1 MLKYE
6 AFLILCLIVMY
17 LFIQFLSKKKV
28 YQNVYELSPD
38 SHKEKAKTPSFGGVS
53 VLAMFGIGLF
63 FVPFNT
69 IFVWVYAVILL
80 FGTIGF
86 IDDSDSYIG
95 KKNQGLSAKRKFI
108 YQVIV
113 TGITLSSFHF
123 LFRELSLVEWF
134 IYGFLFLGVPNA
146 TNLTD
151 GLDGL
156 LSGLTVI
163 SLCGFYVCFL
173 MIRSE
178 PGLHL
183 VFISVLVL
191 MSFLVFNWRPA
202 KQYLGDT
209 GSLCIG
215 ALLVSLSLLLGNPWI
230 LIGLG
235 SMFAVETLSV
245 ILQVLWFKRTRTRI
259 FLMAPLHHH
268 YELLG
273 WSEKKV
279 VLVFYVVHALIAMF
293 TVVTTYIF

>member
-6 AFLILCLIVMY
+6 AFLILCFIVMY
-17 LFIQFLSKKKV
+17 LAIQFLSKKKV
-28 YQNVYELSPD
+28 YQTVYDLSPET
-38 SHKEKAKTPSFGGVS
+38 HQKKAKTPSFGGVS
-53 VLAMFGIGLF
+53 VLVMFGVGLF

-69 IFVWVYAVILL
+69 IFIWVYAVILL

-86 IDDSDSYIG
+86 IDDSDSYLG
-95 KKNQGLSAKRKFI
+95 NKNQGLTAKRKFI

-113 TGITLSSFHF
+113 SGITLCSFHF

-134 IYGFLFLGVPNA
+134 IYGFLFIGVPNA

-156 LSGLTVI
+156 LSGLSVI

-183 VFISVLVL
+183 VFISILVL
-191 MSFLVFNWRPA
+191 MSFLVFNWKPA

-215 ALLVSLSLLLGNPWI
+215 ALLVSFSLLLGNPWI
-230 LIGLG
+230 LLGLG
-235 SMFAVETLSV
+235 SVFAIETLSV

-279 VLVFYVVHALIAMF
+279 VFVFYAVHACIVVF
-293 TVVTTYIF
+293 TVVTTYIL